1 MFGMPLSQTLG
12 EHYNPL
18 NAQVVGI
25 AMGFALIP
33 LMFTLAEEALFGV
46 PARLIQGS
54 LALGAT
60 PWQTLMGV
68 TLPAASAGLISAF
81 MLTLGRAMGETMIV
95 LMASGN
101 LPRVDGSVLQGLR
114 ALAANIAI
122 EIPEA
127 LRGTEHYR
135 VLFLSALLLLVFTF
149 IINSVAELL
158 RLRLRR
164 RYRQSGGG
172 DE

>member
-1 MFGMPLSQTLG
+1 M
-12 EHYNPL
+12 
-18 NAQVVGI
+18 
-25 AMGFALIP
+25 
-33 LMFTLAEEALFGV
+33 
-46 PARLIQGS
+46 
-54 LALGAT
+54 
-60 PWQTLMGV
+60 

-95 LMASGN
+95 LMASGK

-127 LRGTEHYR
+127 LHGTEHYR

-164 RYRQSGGG
+164 RYRQPGGG